1 MLTVNKNRILY
12 FVKIISMIVLLL
24 VVPLNLRAVPIPTD
38 AQNYNWQQILQEA
51 ERDYNKNPNS
61 ETKSKLAT
69 AYNNYG
75 LLFAHKGEWVH
86 AEAYL
91 NKALQIDPEA
101 EAIKQNLSRIYFE
114 HAYALYQDKNRTY
127 YTNYAHQDAKNL
139 LNKAIALNPANVN
152 AYLLLGDIEYMNQQ
166 MSAAK
171 RAWEKAAAL
180 VPSNQQLQDRLEQ
193 ISREA
198 EAESNMRSVFD
209 PFFIIKV
216 EPEVAENTDL
226 DIAKMLSDIRTK
238 VSRDFQ
244 YTQTKKLPVIVYTK
258 NQYLDT
264 IEDAPDWSEAAY
276 DGKLRIAVSMGRQN
290 MSQLY
295 SNVVHEYTHAVLD
308 QITNR
313 NMPKWLNEGIAK
325 YEEYKHGIKP
335 RIYVLA
341 LAYNT
346 DNILPWNSIDDS
358 FLSPVK
364 SEALLA
370 YQQSFSFVFY
380 LVERYGMSK
389 LIKLLKTLGT
399 GANIETAFQT
409 AYNKPLEAIQNDWR
423 IWLASFIQRWAEA
436 SSGYSY

>member
-1 MLTVNKNRILY
+1 MLTVNKNRILH
-12 FVKIISMIVLLL
+12 FVKIISMVVLLL
-24 VVPLNLRAVPIPTD
+24 LIPLNLRAVPIPTD

-51 ERDYNKNPNS
+51 ENNYNKKPNA

-75 LLFAHKGEWVH
+75 LLFAQKGEWVH

-91 NKALQIDPEA
+91 NKALQIDPNA
-101 EAIKQNLSRIYFE
+101 AAIKQNLSRIYFE

-139 LNKAIALNPANVN
+139 LNKAITLNPANVK

-171 RAWEKAAAL
+171 RAWEQAATL
-180 VPSNQQLQDRLEQ
+180 VPENQQIQDRLAQ

-198 EAESNMRSVFD
+198 EAESKMRSVFD
-209 PFFIIKV
+209 PFFIIKI
-216 EPEVAENTDL
+216 EPEVADNTDL
-226 DIAKMLSDIRTK
+226 DIARMLSDIRTK

-244 YTQTKKLPVIVYTK
+244 FTQTKKLPVIVYTK

-276 DGKLRIAVSMGRQN
+276 DGKLRIAVSMSGQN

-335 RIYVLA
+335 RIYILA

-346 DNILPWNSIDDS
+346 DNILPWDRIDAS

-389 LIKLLKTLGT
+389 LIKLLKTLGN
-399 GANIETAFQT
+399 GANIETAFQN
-409 AYNKPLEAIQNDWR
+409 AYNKPLTKIQDDWR